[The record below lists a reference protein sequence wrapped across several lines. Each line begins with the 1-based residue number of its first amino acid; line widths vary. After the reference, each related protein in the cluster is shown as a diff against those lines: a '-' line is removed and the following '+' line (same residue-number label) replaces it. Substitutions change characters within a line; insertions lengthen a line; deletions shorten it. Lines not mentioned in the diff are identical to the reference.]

1 MKPQSAW
8 KGRKGGSECGR
19 PGKWWNEEASH
30 QPGQWGNAEQAWKA
44 REQGNQT
51 LNHYL
56 EIGVDSQLFF
66 FFMSAFKPPCA
77 TFFSPPFSDHL
88 APHFLLI
95 RLTGVAV
102 AMVTAPPVQTSTRAN
117 AALFPLSSNL
127 LAPHLC
133 VRQLKDAGHLEA
145 SPTLCGRR
153 EARRSAPRQKR
164 SASLE
169 IFALAC
175 FHAMHTCVEC
185 NAFSQKDNRTS
196 FN

>member
-1 MKPQSAW
+1 MVGLGNDETKKQVINQA
-8 KGRKGGSECGR
+8 SEEMRNR
-19 PGKWWNEEASH
+19 PGKR
-30 QPGQWGNAEQAWKA
+30 GNKETRHSTTILKS
-44 REQGNQT
+44 ELI
-51 LNHYL
+51 LNF
-56 EIGVDSQLFF
+56 FF

-77 TFFSPPFSDHL
+77 TFFFPPFSDHL

-95 RLTGVAV
+95 RLTGVAF